1 MTLHPRTSAPRRL
14 AQVTGL
20 IAVAALG
27 LTACGNGEGEPTGG
41 DGADDGETYTFT
53 LAAGALEG
61 TPHSAIEQHYLDLVE
76 ERTDGRIEFER
87 TSFEALCAVD
97 EVINCL
103 RDGRADIGTT
113 VTDYTPHMLP
123 TLSVVSI
130 SFLNTDIQATAAALY
145 DMHTD
150 YEPAREQL
158 EQNNLQYVAT
168 WPVGTMFLGSAGP
181 VEKIDDL
188 NGLRARAAGPVT
200 QLTLESADIN
210 VNAITAPETYESV
223 QRGVIDSVAAALDFG
238 VNYQIIEQLP
248 YWTDPG
254 LGQYTAYGMWW
265 SKEAYESLP
274 EDLREIVGEVTEE
287 MNYGEA
293 IETYNEAMRDVC
305 DGMLESPDVES
316 FTRWDE
322 DATAEWHDLV
332 GDEAEDLWLEIMDDY
347 GYEDAEA
354 YLEEYKSAYA
364 AHESD
369 DNPVDAGISCVD
381 EWQAAN

>member
-1 MTLHPRTSAPRRL
+1 MKSHIRRPFRTSRTAAGL
-14 AQVTGL
+14 ALG
-20 IAVAALG
+20 VAALLG
-27 LTACGNGEGEPTGG
+27 LAACGDGGNGGEQGAGG
-41 DGADDGETYTFT
+41 DETHTFT

-61 TPHSAIEQHYLDLVE
+61 TPHSAIEQRYLDMVE
-76 ERTDGRIEFER
+76 ERSEGRIEFDR
-87 TSFEALCAVD
+87 TSFEALCSVD

-130 SFLNTDIQATAAALY
+130 SFLNTDIQATTAALY
-145 DMHTD
+145 DMHTE

-168 WPVGTMFLGSAGP
+168 WPVGTMFLGSTEP
-181 VEKIDDL
+181 LQSLEDL

-200 QLTLESADIN
+200 QLTLESAGIN
-210 VNAITAPETYESV
+210 VNAITAPETYEAV

-265 SKEAYESLP
+265 SKDAYDSLP
-274 EDLREIVGEVTEE
+274 EDLQQIVDEATEE
-287 MNYGEA
+287 LNYGEA
-293 IETYNEAMRDVC
+293 IETYNEAMASTC
-305 DGMLESPDVES
+305 EGMLNSDDVES

-322 DATAEWHDLV
+322 AATEDWRDLV
-332 GDEAEDLWLEIMDDY
+332 GDDAEELWLEIMDDY
-347 GYEDAEA
+347 GYDNAEA
-354 YLEEYKSAYA
+354 YLSEYKAAYA
-364 AHESD
+364 GHESE
-369 DNPVDAGISCVD
+369 DNPADAGLSCVD
-381 EWQAAN
+381 QWQEQRG